1 MTHIVSGEVIAYLLQ
16 LYMVTFIIILER
28 CLKNEF
34 NS

>member
-1 MTHIVSGEVIAYLLQ
+1 MTHIISGDVIAYLLQ
-16 LYMVTFIIILER
+16 LYMVNINIILER